1 MEEVL
6 YQCDLGKCYPH
17 PMIDIK
23 ETGKF
28 ARDILWGF
36 RKRFDTK
43 KEGRR
48 ILAKHVRKT
57 KKVFKTSKPKNSNN
71 KADT

>member
-1 MEEVL
+1 
-6 YQCDLGKCYPH
+6 
-17 PMIDIK
+17 MIDIK

-43 KEGRR
+43 MEGRR
-48 ILAKHVRKT
+48 IIAKHVRKN
-57 KKVFKTSKPKNSNN
+57 KKVFKVSKLKTPHN
-71 KADT
+71 KVDT